1 MSPVSMAIK
10 ATVIAMAGCK
20 APAADAAPAA
30 SKASAAGAG
39 KPIASRNIAANRL
52 WYPYFAIML
61 RMSGM
66 FHYPLGRGRYPLGRG
81 RYSMAGCITVT
92 LVCNLIVR
100 ESNEGEDY
108 HAK

>member
-1 MSPVSMAIK
+1 
-10 ATVIAMAGCK
+10 
-20 APAADAAPAA
+20 
-30 SKASAAGAG
+30 
-39 KPIASRNIAANRL
+39 
-52 WYPYFAIML
+52 
-61 RMSGM
+61 M
-66 FHYPLGRGRYPLGRG
+66 FHYPLGRGRYPLGRGRYPLGRGRYPLGRG

>member
-30 SKASAAGAG
+30 SKASAAGTG

-66 FHYPLGRGRYPLGRG
+66 FHYPLGRGRYPL
-81 RYSMAGCITVT
+81 AGCITVT